1 MYFGAA
7 FIFVLGWMTGMFFG
21 YIFVN
26 RTIGFLRHGWEWAE
40 MAVFGAGMLTYFTL
54 WEGASRSDWAVVL
67 TVPVSFGLVV
77 VSRSTMRWLTLTTTP
92 DEINE
97 LYSAAAELTRVI
109 IEKGDGIDDE
119 DDEPGK
125 DDPKRS
131 EEPDKSEP
139 VNEG

>member
-7 FIFVLGWMTGMFFG
+7 FIFVLGWMTGMFIG

-40 MAVFGAGMLTYFTL
+40 MAVFGAGMLAYFSL

-67 TVPVSFGLVV
+67 TVPVSFGLVCI
-77 VSRSTMRWLTLTTTP
+77 SRCTMHWLCLTTTSE
-92 DEINE
+92 EINE
-97 LYSAAAELTRVI
+97 LYSAAAELSRVI

-119 DDEPGK
+119 DEGAGDEH
-125 DDPKRS
+125 PKRS
-131 EEPDKSEP
+131 ADLETSGP
-139 VNEG
+139 VDEG